1 MIEDIKKAVE
11 ALQNGEIIL
20 YPTDTIWGLG
30 CDATNEEAVEKIYKL
45 KQRSDSKSMLVLVD
59 SANRIP
65 QYVDVMP
72 DIAWDLIELTT
83 KPLTIIYPKAK
94 NLAQNLVAEDG
105 SIGIRVAS
113 DEFCQKL
120 IQRFK
125 KPIVST
131 SANMSGELSPANFQ
145 EISKPIRTN
154 VDYIVEHRQ
163 DDYSKSLPS
172 GIIKLEEGG
181 LVKVIRE

>member
-1 MIEDIKKAVE
+1 MNDDIKKALEV
-11 ALQNGEIIL
+11 LQNGGIIL

-30 CDATNEEAVEKIYKL
+30 CDATNEGAVEKIYSV
-45 KQRSDSKSMLVLVD
+45 KQRSDSKSLLVLVD

-65 QYVDVMP
+65 QYVDTMP
-72 DIAWDLIELTT
+72 DMAWDLIELTN
-83 KPLTIIYPKAK
+83 KPITIIYSKAK
-94 NLAQNLVAEDG
+94 NLPQNLIAIDG

-131 SANMSGELSPANFQ
+131 SANISGELSPGNFS
-145 EISKPIRTN
+145 EISKAVKSK

-163 DDYSKSLPS
+163 DDFSKASPS
-172 GIIKLEEGG
+172 GIIKLGPGSE
-181 LVKVIRE
+181 VKVIRE